1 MYFIIRISKLFC
13 IFFFIFSK
21 VGSTGKKCIKSLNLL
36 TNMFSKDEK
45 EAAVLSTSVDR
56 GKNEKIFKTFVR
68 EINKVWK
75 VQTILFLITIL

>member
-13 IFFFIFSK
+13 VFLFFQK
-21 VGSTGKKCIKSLNLL
+21 LDQQEKKCIKSLNLL

-56 GKNEKIFKTFVR
+56 EKNEK
-68 EINKVWK
+68 
-75 VQTILFLITIL
+75 FLKLLLEK

>member
-56 GKNEKIFKTFVR
+56 GKNEK
-68 EINKVWK
+68 
-75 VQTILFLITIL
+75 FLKLLLEK